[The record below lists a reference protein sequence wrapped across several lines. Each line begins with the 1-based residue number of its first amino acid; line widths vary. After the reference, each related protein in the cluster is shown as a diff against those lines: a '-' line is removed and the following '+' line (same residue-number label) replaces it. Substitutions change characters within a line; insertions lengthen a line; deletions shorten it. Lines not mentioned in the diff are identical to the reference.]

1 MPTLPGSAWPEAG
14 RKIEEKEQDG
24 VLDRKKLAVIH
35 IVKKEL
41 GASDQEYRD
50 TLEKVAGVRSARDL
64 DDAGFQ
70 RLMRYFARS
79 GHYRASREGITFRQ
93 RMYIKHLVDD
103 LAWDANHYAN
113 FLKKYYKTGETE
125 TLSKTEAG
133 KVIESLKH
141 ILAGRRKLEGEGQ
154 Q

>member
-1 MPTLPGSAWPEAG
+1 M
-14 RKIEEKEQDG
+14 
-24 VLDRKKLAVIH
+24 LDRKKLAVIH

-41 GASDQEYRD
+41 GASDAEYRD

-64 DDAGFQ
+64 DEAGFQ

-93 RMYIKHLVDD
+93 RMYLKHLVED
-103 LAWDANHYAN
+103 LAWDATHYAN
-113 FLKKYYKTGETE
+113 FLKKYYKTAEVGV
-125 TLSKTEAG
+125 LSKKEAS

-141 ILAGRRKLEGEGQ
+141 ILAGRKEWEGKEK
-154 Q
+154 

>member
-1 MPTLPGSAWPEAG
+1 M
-14 RKIEEKEQDG
+14 
-24 VLDRKKLAVIH
+24 LDHKKLAVIH

-41 GASDQEYRD
+41 GVSDQEYRD

-64 DDAGFQ
+64 DEAGFQ

-79 GHYRASREGITFRQ
+79 RHYRANPEGITFRQ

-103 LAWDANHYAN
+103 LAWNAAHYTN
-113 FLKKYYKTGETE
+113 FLKKYYKTAETE
-125 TLSKTEAG
+125 TLSKKEAG

-141 ILAGRRKLEGEGQ
+141 ILAGRKRW
-154 Q
+154 

>member
-1 MPTLPGSAWPEAG
+1 MPTLPGSAWPEAS
-14 RKIEEKEQDG
+14 RKIEEKEQDP
-24 VLDRKKLAVIH
+24 VLDHKKLAVIH

-41 GASDQEYRD
+41 GVSDAEYRD

-70 RLMRYFARS
+70 KLMRSFARS

-93 RMYIKHLVDD
+93 RMYIKHLVED
-103 LAWDANHYAN
+103 LAWDPNHYAN
-113 FLKKYYKTGETE
+113 FLKKYYKTAGTGA
-125 TLSKTEAG
+125 LSKKEAS

-141 ILAGRRKLEGEGQ
+141 ILAGR
-154 Q
+154 

>member
-1 MPTLPGSAWPEAG
+1 M
-14 RKIEEKEQDG
+14 
-24 VLDRKKLAVIH
+24 LDQKKLAVIH

-41 GASDQEYRD
+41 GISDEEYRN

-64 DDAGFQ
+64 DEAGFQ

-93 RMYIKHLVDD
+93 RMYLKHLVED
-103 LAWDANHYAN
+103 LGWEATHYAN
-113 FLKKYYKTGETE
+113 FLKKYYKTAEPG
-125 TLSKTEAG
+125 TLSKQEAS

-141 ILAGRRKLEGEGQ
+141 ILAGRRKWDEKENELSRLEPKSEKNHGG
-154 Q
+154 

>member
-1 MPTLPGSAWPEAG
+1 M
-14 RKIEEKEQDG
+14 
-24 VLDRKKLAVIH
+24 LDHKKLAVIH

-41 GASDQEYRD
+41 GISDQEYRD
-50 TLEKVAGVRSARDL
+50 TMEKVTGVRSARDL
-64 DDAGFQ
+64 DEPGFQ

-93 RMYIKHLVDD
+93 RMYIKHLLED
-103 LAWDANHYAN
+103 LAWDSVHCTN
-113 FLKKYYKTGETE
+113 FLKKYYKTSEIG
-125 TLSKTEAG
+125 TLSKTEAS

-141 ILAGRRKLEGEGQ
+141 ILAGRQKWEGEGQ

>member
-1 MPTLPGSAWPEAG
+1 
-14 RKIEEKEQDG
+14 
-24 VLDRKKLAVIH
+24 VLDQKNLAVIH

-79 GHYRASREGITFRQ
+79 GHYRANREGITFRQ
-93 RMYIKHLVDD
+93 RMYIKHLVED
-103 LAWDANHYAN
+103 LAWDATHCAN
-113 FLKKYYKTGETE
+113 FLKKYYKTAELG
-125 TLSKTEAG
+125 TLSKKEG
-133 KVIESLKH
+133 SKVIESLKH
-141 ILAGRRKLEGEGQ
+141 ILAGRKKWEGKENGLSSLEPKSEKKHGA
-154 Q
+154 

>member
-1 MPTLPGSAWPEAG
+1 M
-14 RKIEEKEQDG
+14 
-24 VLDRKKLAVIH
+24 LDHKKLAVIH

-41 GASDQEYRD
+41 AISDAEYRD

-93 RMYIKHLVDD
+93 RMYIKHLLED
-103 LAWDANHYAN
+103 LAWDATHCAN
-113 FLKKYYKTGETE
+113 FLKKYYKTAEIG
-125 TLSKTEAG
+125 TLSKKEAS

-141 ILAGRRKLEGEGQ
+141 ILTGKRKWEEKENNDGISG
-154 Q
+154 